1 MPDRSVGIVLA
12 AGEGRRYGMP
22 KALARASDGRPWC
35 ARAVDTLV
43 EGGCDEVVVVLGA
56 MAETALHLVPAH
68 AEVVLARDWADG
80 PAASLRAGLAACG
93 AEVAVV
99 TLVDLPDLT
108 PRSVARLLAGADVTT
123 VARATYGGRPG
134 HPVVIGR
141 QHWPVFT
148 DDRRPGEVL
157 AALGAASVDCSALG
171 GGDDIDHRP
180 RDLL

>member
-35 ARAVDTLV
+35 TRAVDTLV

-56 MAETALHLVPAH
+56 MAETALHLVPSH

-80 PAASLRAGLAACG
+80 PSASLRAGLAATS
-93 AEVAVV
+93 AEVALV

-108 PRSVARLLAGADVTT
+108 PRSVVRLLAGADDST

-134 HPVVIGR
+134 HPVVVGR
-141 QHWPVFT
+141 RHWPALT
-148 DDRRPGEVL
+148 DGRRPGDVL
-157 AALGAASVDCSALG
+157 AALGATTVDCSALG

-180 RDLL
+180 PDLL